1 MHITKRPDI
10 CWINLIRAGW
20 HLVWTRRNDFI
31 KDEQNAWI
39 GLWYASLAWFISIRK
54 INSHAKQQISD
65 WISFLCRGSA
75 KPAGKCSVT
84 ISDLV
89 FMYNKATEG
98 QAKNEPVGFDLFD
111 GLPSEKKA
119 FIKFCKPF
127 EHRLRNH
134 VAIYRIIPADE
145 QACTD
150 ISIPGF
156 IVEVK
161 KSLKGKHTL
170 GPLKISLQFLEN
182 HKTQYLELHRELLKL
197 EYSPQTDA
205 ALQNF
210 KTLCLL
216 EISLLM
222 GFDIDWGTGDG
233 GELSGAPVLPAG
245 AKVLPAGASADDK
258 DHSDEDVP
266 LLTPRDSAS
275 ANAAAA
281 AGGARMRACARV
293 LSGVGAARADL
304 GIRVARAP
312 AFACARLL
320 LRARACFCVR
330 APAFACVRLLLRARV
345 RACARARAPL
355 DEADG
360 GARVRGQVGA
370 DGEHGRAVVRADGA
384 RNGLRAR
391 DPDRRGARARQPRTR
406 PPPGAQAGA
415 RTQKRRAGDADPVV
429 CSSSPHAAQHA
440 CG

>member
-1 MHITKRPDI
+1 
-10 CWINLIRAGW
+10 
-20 HLVWTRRNDFI
+20 
-31 KDEQNAWI
+31 
-39 GLWYASLAWFISIRK
+39 
-54 INSHAKQQISD
+54 
-65 WISFLCRGSA
+65 
-75 KPAGKCSVT
+75 
-84 ISDLV
+84 
-89 FMYNKATEG
+89 MYNKATEG

-330 APAFACVRLLLRARV
+330 APSSACARARV
-345 RACARARAPL
+345 RACTGAP
-355 DEADG
+355 
-360 GARVRGQVGA
+360 RRS
-370 DGEHGRAVVRADGA
+370 R
-384 RNGLRAR
+384 
-391 DPDRRGARARQPRTR
+391 RRGA
-406 PPPGAQAGA
+406 GAGA
-415 RTQKRRAGDADPVV
+415 GGSGWRAWASRCASGRRTKRTTGP
-429 CSSSPHAAQHA
+429 
-440 CG
+440 